1 MLIIQQ
7 VLKHTVLVVLS
18 VVIASSYSVAQA
30 SSKSNLQYYQG
41 ISLLKKGAKTKS
53 IQFFKKTV
61 QSDTTHEG
69 AYLMLI
75 KLHLNLNQPDKAKS
89 YMTRLSQLQDFSP
102 DRILERDYYL
112 AYNDLLDQNYQ
123 QATTKL
129 KATITAAY
137 QLKQFDFFLLS
148 KCYNTL
154 GYIDAI
160 QQPIE
165 RSKDKLIVSNRA
177 LQNAKAL
184 LEEALRYNPNAQ
196 ITAKNYN
203 IVTTALRVQPFTIEP
218 YQKSQLEEGGMV
230 VPSFTAINSTEESS
244 VLPDNMGALTE
255 EWNNF
260 EEVILM
266 LDASGSMRTMVPNT
280 YRSRFEQGKQVA
292 NYFLDHF
299 ATKVKIGLV
308 AVAGECGFAPKLS
321 SSTLQN
327 RTDLSNLMQDVKAD
341 GHTPINDALKLV
353 PNLFQTNAKNKAVI
367 FITDGIDSCDP
378 KLTCELTASLGANGI
393 SVHIINLE
401 SIVSPEEYENY
412 LCMTV
417 SSGGMLRYI
426 NTSNQIELYDQFDLE
441 DYLLLPKLETP
452 KSTPDKQS
460 VASL

>member
-1 MLIIQQ
+1 M
-7 VLKHTVLVVLS
+7 
-18 VVIASSYSVAQA
+18 
-30 SSKSNLQYYQG
+30 
-41 ISLLKKGAKTKS
+41 
-53 IQFFKKTV
+53 
-61 QSDTTHEG
+61 
-69 AYLMLI
+69 
-75 KLHLNLNQPDKAKS
+75 
-89 YMTRLSQLQDFSP
+89 
-102 DRILERDYYL
+102 
-112 AYNDLLDQNYQ
+112 
-123 QATTKL
+123 
-129 KATITAAY
+129 
-137 QLKQFDFFLLS
+137 
-148 KCYNTL
+148 

-184 LEEALRYNPNAQ
+184 LEEALRYNPKCSNHRQ
-196 ITAKNYN
+196 NYN
-203 IVTTALRVQPFTIEP
+203 IVTTALRVQPSTIEP
-218 YQKSQLEEGGMV
+218 YEKSQLEDGELV
-230 VPSFTAINSTEESS
+230 APSFGISTPEESSVLFDS
-244 VLPDNMGALTE
+244 VLPDNMAALTD

-280 YRSRFEQGKQVA
+280 NRSRFEQGKQVA

-353 PNLFQTNAKNKAVI
+353 PNLFQTNAQNKAVI

-378 KLTCELTASLGANGI
+378 RLTCELTASLGANGI

-452 KSTPDKQS
+452 KSKPDRQS